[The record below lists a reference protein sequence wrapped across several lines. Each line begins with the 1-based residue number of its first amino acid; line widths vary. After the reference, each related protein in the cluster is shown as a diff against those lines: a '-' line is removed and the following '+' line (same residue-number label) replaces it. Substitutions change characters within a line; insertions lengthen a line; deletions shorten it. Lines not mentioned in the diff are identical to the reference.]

1 VHPSDPAD
9 TATTMPDTTPPD
21 LKAGI
26 PLVQLAD
33 GAMLPGQIDGE
44 DALLLRQGDAL
55 YAIGAQCTHYHAPL
69 AQGLLSGH
77 VLHCPMHHGQF
88 DIRTGEALC
97 APPLDDLPCWR
108 VEQVGT
114 QVFARERIV
123 QPPRS
128 RTLAPLQDVLIV
140 GGGAAGLAAAD
151 TLRREG
157 YEGRL
162 AILSADADAPVDR
175 PNLSK
180 DFLAGTAQADWMPLR
195 STEWYAERR
204 IELLLNTRVEAIDVA
219 ARRLRIAGGATRP
232 FGALL
237 LATGADPV
245 QLPVPG
251 AAPGQV
257 HSLRSFADSRAIAEK
272 AASARSA
279 LVIGASF
286 IGLEVA
292 ASLRSRGLEVHV
304 VSPDAIP
311 MQRVLGPEVGH
322 FVRELHT
329 AQGVV
334 FHLGTTVAGVEG
346 TRVSLADGSALQ
358 AELIVAGVGVRPS
371 IALAEQAGLAVDR
384 GVSVDAYLQ
393 TSVPGIYA
401 AGDIARW
408 PDPHSGERIRV
419 EHWALA
425 QRQGQVAAQN
435 MLGQRQPF
443 NISPFFWSQHYDVA
457 IQYVGHAE
465 RWDAIEIDG
474 SLAARDCTV
483 RYRQG
488 GRVLAVVTIGRD
500 LASLQAER
508 DLEHAIAPERAGG
521 ATLERE
527 LDDALAMTF
536 PASDPLAV
544 DPPPKP

>member
-1 VHPSDPAD
+1 MTDS
-9 TATTMPDTTPPD
+9 TKPD
-21 LKAGI
+21 LKAGV
-26 PLVQLAD
+26 PLGRIAN

-44 DALLLRQGDAL
+44 DAILLRQGDAL
-55 YAIGAQCTHYHAPL
+55 YAIGGQCTHYHAAL
-69 AQGLLSGH
+69 ANGLLSGH
-77 VLHCPMHHGQF
+77 VLHCPMHHAQF
-88 DIRTGEALC
+88 DIRSGEALC
-97 APPLDDLPCWR
+97 APALDDLPCWR
-108 VEQVGT
+108 VERVGG

-123 QPPRS
+123 NAPRS
-128 RTLAPLQDVLIV
+128 RKTAALDDVVLV

-151 TLRREG
+151 MLRREG

-162 AILSADADAPVDR
+162 TMLSADVDPPCDR

-195 STEWYAERR
+195 PDDWYAERQ

-219 ARRLRIAGGATRP
+219 ARQVRVAGGGARP

-245 QLPVPG
+245 QLAVPG
-251 AAPGQV
+251 ATPGQV
-257 HSLRSFADSRAIAEK
+257 LSLRSFADSRAIVAK
-272 AASARSA
+272 AAAARSA

-292 ASLRSRGLEVHV
+292 ASLRARGIEVHV
-304 VSPDAIP
+304 VAPDAVP
-311 MQRVLGPEVGH
+311 MQRVLGPALGE
-322 FVRELHT
+322 FVRALH
-329 AQGVV
+329 ASQGVI
-334 FHLGTTVAGVEG
+334 FHLGTSVARLDG
-346 TRVSLADGSALQ
+346 RRASLADGTALE
-358 AELIVAGVGVRPS
+358 ADMIVAGVGVRPS
-371 IALAEQAGLAVDR
+371 TALAEQAGLAVDR

-393 TSVPGIYA
+393 TSAPGIFA

-425 QRQGQVAAQN
+425 QRQGQVAALN
-435 MLGQRQPF
+435 MLGRRRPF
-443 NISPFFWSQHYDVA
+443 DISPFFWSQHYDVA
-457 IQYVGHAE
+457 IQYVGHAQ
-465 RWDAIEIDG
+465 RWETIEIDG
-474 SLAARDCTV
+474 SLAQRDCTV
-483 RYRQG
+483 RYHQG

-500 LASLQAER
+500 LASLRAER
-508 DLEHAIAPERAGG
+508 ELENAVAPGQPG
-521 ATLERE
+521 ATGTLDAK

-544 DPPPKP
+544 DPPPGGAKRGR